1 MEMILPIVCG
11 ILILL
16 GLIAVVMSR
25 DTWPI
30 YQMILVAFVLLANVA
45 FLYLAARTLYTHR
58 EWRNEVKKYEAAY
71 AQQNDIHKRLT
82 GEMDGLSDYEV
93 DRNQKPV
100 ADWSLDDWKAEA
112 AKVFYGRGRVLIG
125 VVPARFDAMTGMIG
139 GAVNQPDPIA
149 IPKDTSVHVFEFG
162 TRQQAGRYLGP
173 YLVSNVNGQAI
184 DLSPLFA
191 EQKTPPASPLVIY
204 EIAPIDSHA
213 AFNDEHVIRTL
224 RAQIPPPVTDQETL
238 VMMRERV
245 LRTVLPPEVV
255 LAYLKD
261 GMPADPN
268 DPPERV
274 WRLVQFKKPFPTEE
288 PAAPVAAAPQQPADE
303 PAVDAEIATDEP
315 AAPRV
320 RRFRPGDTALFDPET
335 AKDLVEVKM
344 VADYAAS
351 KPEEGI
357 YSHVYMRRLNDYPT
371 AFRDIRSQ
379 LLATNLKRNEL
390 DRQLQEI
397 QNSIQLASQT
407 AQIRQQ
413 EAAKLTSDLQKFT
426 AETEIVQKH
435 HDALDEQ
442 LKALRAQVEGLK
454 QSIQSRA
461 NELARLQLQAAER
474 MNRLSP
480 VGATAR

>member
-1 MEMILPIVCG
+1 
-11 ILILL
+11 
-16 GLIAVVMSR
+16 
-25 DTWPI
+25 
-30 YQMILVAFVLLANVA
+30 
-45 FLYLAARTLYTHR
+45 
-58 EWRNEVKKYEAAY
+58 
-71 AQQNDIHKRLT
+71 
-82 GEMDGLSDYEV
+82 
-93 DRNQKPV
+93 
-100 ADWSLDDWKAEA
+100 
-112 AKVFYGRGRVLIG
+112 
-125 VVPARFDAMTGMIG
+125 
-139 GAVNQPDPIA
+139 
-149 IPKDTSVHVFEFG
+149 
-162 TRQQAGRYLGP
+162 
-173 YLVSNVNGQAI
+173 
-184 DLSPLFA
+184 
-191 EQKTPPASPLVIY
+191 
-204 EIAPIDSHA
+204 
-213 AFNDEHVIRTL
+213 
-224 RAQIPPPVTDQETL
+224 
-238 VMMRERV
+238 
-245 LRTVLPPEVV
+245 V

-379 LLATNLKRNEL
+379 LLATNLKRSEL

-461 NELARLQLQAAER
+461 SELARLQLQAAER

-480 VGATAR
+480 VGATNAQ